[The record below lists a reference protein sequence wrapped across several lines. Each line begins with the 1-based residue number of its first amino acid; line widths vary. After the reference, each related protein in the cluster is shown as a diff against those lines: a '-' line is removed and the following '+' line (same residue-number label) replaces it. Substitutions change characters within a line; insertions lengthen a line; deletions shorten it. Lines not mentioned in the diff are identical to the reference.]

1 MYNILI
7 INIKKLSLLQS
18 RRDRG
23 TVIVRSKQCNYSGA
37 FLTIIDINKNCEFV
51 RQKTIYMQALHL
63 DGPRLKSYQIENFEL
78 FYDCTHFS
86 PPPLFFV
93 KYFVTSLARR
103 MDLVPFNVFNLQ
115 MSSLI

>member
-37 FLTIIDINKNCEFV
+37 FLTIIDLNKNCEFV

-63 DGPRLKSYQIENFEL
+63 GGPRLKSYQIENFEL
-78 FYDCTHFS
+78 
-86 PPPLFFV
+86 PPPPFF
-93 KYFVTSLARR
+93 L
-103 MDLVPFNVFNLQ
+103 
-115 MSSLI
+115 

>member
-23 TVIVRSKQCNYSGA
+23 TVIVKSKQCNYSGA

-78 FYDCTHFS
+78 FYDCTHFFT
-86 PPPLFFV
+86 PPLFLV

-103 MDLVPFNVFNLQ
+103 MDLLPFNVFNLQ

>member
-23 TVIVRSKQCNYSGA
+23 TVIVRSKQCNNSGA
-37 FLTIIDINKNCEFV
+37 FLTIIDINQNCEFV

-63 DGPRLKSYQIENFEL
+63 DGPRLKSYQIENFEI
-78 FYDCTHFS
+78 FYDCTHFF
-86 PPPLFFV
+86 PLPFFFV

>member
-1 MYNILI
+1 
-7 INIKKLSLLQS
+7 
-18 RRDRG
+18 
-23 TVIVRSKQCNYSGA
+23 
-37 FLTIIDINKNCEFV
+37 
-51 RQKTIYMQALHL
+51 MQALHL

-86 PPPLFFV
+86 PPPPFFV

>member
-37 FLTIIDINKNCEFV
+37 FLTIIDLNKNCEFV

-63 DGPRLKSYQIENFEL
+63 DGPRLKSYRIENFGTFL
-78 FYDCTHFS
+78 RLHPFL
-86 PPPLFFV
+86 PPPPFFC
-93 KYFVTSLARR
+93 KIFCDIFGQTNGSCT
-103 MDLVPFNVFNLQ
+103 
-115 MSSLI
+115 I

>member
-1 MYNILI
+1 M
-7 INIKKLSLLQS
+7 
-18 RRDRG
+18 
-23 TVIVRSKQCNYSGA
+23 IVRSKQCNNSGA
-37 FLTIIDINKNCEFV
+37 FLTIIDINQNCEFV
-51 RQKTIYMQALHL
+51 RQKAIYMQALHL

-86 PPPLFFV
+86 PPLFFV

>member
-7 INIKKLSLLQS
+7 INIKKLSLSQS

-37 FLTIIDINKNCEFV
+37 FLTIIDLNKNCEFV

-63 DGPRLKSYQIENFEL
+63 GGPRLKSYQIENFEL
-78 FYDCTHFS
+78 S
-86 PPPLFFV
+86 PPPFF
-93 KYFVTSLARR
+93 L
-103 MDLVPFNVFNLQ
+103 
-115 MSSLI
+115 